1 MERNKRHS
9 QKNDRIPF
17 QVNNT
22 SILAVG
28 KVPCHLRLRINSGY
42 ALFKISQVVIL
53 YVSDSVGN
61 VSSVLENIDLLDRK
75 KVIHHNCFV
84 LAGN

>member
-1 MERNKRHS
+1 MTYL
-9 QKNDRIPF
+9 P
-17 QVNNT
+17 
-22 SILAVG
+22 
-28 KVPCHLRLRINSGY
+28 
-42 ALFKISQVVIL
+42 LFKISQVVIL

>member
-1 MERNKRHS
+1 MHKYSQLAKYHATAPANK
-9 QKNDRIPF
+9 QRIR
-17 QVNNT
+17 
-22 SILAVG
+22 S
-28 KVPCHLRLRINSGY
+28 
-42 ALFKISQVVIL
+42 LFKISQVVIL

>member
-1 MERNKRHS
+1 MPLAPANKERIRS
-9 QKNDRIPF
+9 
-17 QVNNT
+17 
-22 SILAVG
+22 
-28 KVPCHLRLRINSGY
+28 
-42 ALFKISQVVIL
+42 LFKISQVVIL

-84 LAGN
+84 LAGNYVE

>member
-1 MERNKRHS
+1 MPLAPANK
-9 QKNDRIPF
+9 QRIR
-17 QVNNT
+17 
-22 SILAVG
+22 S
-28 KVPCHLRLRINSGY
+28 
-42 ALFKISQVVIL
+42 LFKISQVMIL

-75 KVIHHNCFV
+75 KVIDHNCFV

>member
-1 MERNKRHS
+1 MPLAPANKKRIHS
-9 QKNDRIPF
+9 
-17 QVNNT
+17 
-22 SILAVG
+22 
-28 KVPCHLRLRINSGY
+28 
-42 ALFKISQVVIL
+42 LFKISQVVIL

-61 VSSVLENIDLLDRK
+61 VSSVLENIDLLVYRK

>member
-1 MERNKRHS
+1 MPLAPANK
-9 QKNDRIPF
+9 QRIR
-17 QVNNT
+17 
-22 SILAVG
+22 S
-28 KVPCHLRLRINSGY
+28 
-42 ALFKISQVVIL
+42 LFKISQVMIL

-61 VSSVLENIDLLDRK
+61 VSSVLENIDLLDQK